1 MTDEFDFF
9 SNDYNN
15 WNYNEFI
22 NTSNAD
28 PYNKQLVINLSSN
41 NSYNFMKYNC
51 VIMLKEI
58 LKHISHYSNDDV
70 KEWMLKKAFK
80 VLALIIGIF

>member
-1 MTDEFDFF
+1 
-9 SNDYNN
+9 
-15 WNYNEFI
+15 
-22 NTSNAD
+22 
-28 PYNKQLVINLSSN
+28 
-41 NSYNFMKYNC
+41 MKYNC